1 MASYSVTLVNKKIKP
16 VLEPDGAEETFDCP
30 DDKYILD
37 AAEEQGIELPF
48 SCRAGACTTCAGKII
63 SGSVDQEDQSFMHD
77 DPMCPTGGHL
87 WERFT
92 VGGFVLL
99 CVAYPTSDCVIEI
112 EQEYELLRF

>member
-16 VLEPDGAEETFDCP
+16 VLEPDGVEETFDCP

-63 SGSVDQEDQSFMHD
+63 SGSVDQEDQSFMHND
-77 DPMCPTGGHL
+77 QMCPTGGHL